1 MRLLIIEDEVE
12 LANPLKK
19 ALEKRGYSVDVETKG
34 DSGLKLAL
42 IESYDCIILD
52 LNLPNLDGLE
62 VSKTLRD
69 KNINTPILMLTARVL
84 LENKVD
90 GFNNGADDYL
100 TKPFEFKELLLRIEA
115 LIRRSSLNK
124 ASVFN
129 VNNLVLDSTTG
140 KVTLENNNINLNS
153 KEYGILYYL
162 LRNKGKFVTTEELL
176 EHVWN
181 REIDIF
187 TQTVKTNIKTLRQKL
202 DPDKKIIKTV
212 KSRGYIIE

>member
-1 MRLLIIEDEVE
+1 MRILIIEDEVE
-12 LANPLKK
+12 LSTPLKK
-19 ALEKRGYSVDVETKG
+19 ALEKRGYSVDVEDKG
-34 DSGLKLAL
+34 DTGLKLAL

-62 VSKTLRD
+62 VSKNLRD
-69 KNINTPILMLTARVL
+69 KNINTPILMLTARTL
-84 LENKVD
+84 LDNKVD

-124 ASVFN
+124 SSTLN
-129 VNNLVLDSTTG
+129 TDKIKLDTLTG
-140 KVTLENNNINLNS
+140 KVIIGDKEVSLNS

-187 TQTVKTNIKTLRQKL
+187 TQTVKTNIKTLRKKI
-202 DPDKKIIKTV
+202 DPDKMIIKTV

>member
-1 MRLLIIEDEVE
+1 MRILIIEDEVE
-12 LANPLKK
+12 LSTPLKK
-19 ALEKRGYSVDVETKG
+19 ALEKRGYSVDVEDKG
-34 DSGLKLAL
+34 DTGLKLAL

-62 VSKTLRD
+62 VSKNLRD
-69 KNINTPILMLTARVL
+69 KNINTPILMLTARTL
-84 LENKVD
+84 LDNKVD

-124 ASVFN
+124 SSTLN
-129 VNNLVLDSTTG
+129 TDNIKLDTLTG
-140 KVTLENNNINLNS
+140 KVIIGDKEVSLNS

-187 TQTVKTNIKTLRQKL
+187 TQTVKTNIKTLRKKI
-202 DPDKKIIKTV
+202 DPDKMIIKTV